1 MIDASNAK
9 KPMSWPKKFGIAV
22 GAIFGV
28 GFIGQVVAGSSGSGH
43 SGQADTAQEK
53 QDKERDYQAYLSAK
67 ALKSSLRNPDS
78 LAFISIRASADG
90 AVICLKYRAQNGFG
104 GMGIGHTIFKEGEPS
119 DSAASWNK
127 NCAHKLMYDE
137 TAVKDLI

>member
-1 MIDASNAK
+1 MISASGARN
-9 KPMSWPKKFGIAV
+9 PMSWPKKIGIAL
-22 GAIFGV
+22 GAVFGV
-28 GFIGQVVAGSSGSGH
+28 AFIGQILGGSSGSGQ
-43 SGQADTAQEK
+43 SGGADTAQEK
-53 QDKERDYQAYLSAK
+53 QDKQRDYQAYLSAK

-78 LAFISIRASADG
+78 LSFISIHATADG
-90 AVICLKYRAQNGFG
+90 GVICLKYRAQNGFG

-127 NCAHKLMYDE
+127 DCARKLMYDE

>member
-1 MIDASNAK
+1 MIDGSDAK
-9 KPMSWPKKFGIAV
+9 KPMSWPKKLGFALGAV
-22 GAIFGV
+22 FGV
-28 GFIGQVVAGSSGSGH
+28 GFIGQVVGSSSGPNQSAH
-43 SGQADTAQEK
+43 ADAAQEK
-53 QDKERDYQAYLSAK
+53 QDKERNYQAYLSAK
-67 ALKSSLRNPDS
+67 AVKSSLRNPDS
-78 LAFISIRASADG
+78 LSFISIRASADG
-90 AVICLKYRAQNGFG
+90 GVICLKYRAQNGFG